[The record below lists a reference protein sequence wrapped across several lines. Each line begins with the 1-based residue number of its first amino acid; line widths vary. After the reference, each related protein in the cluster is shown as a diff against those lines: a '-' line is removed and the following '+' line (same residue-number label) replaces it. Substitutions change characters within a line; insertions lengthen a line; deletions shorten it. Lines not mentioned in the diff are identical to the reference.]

1 MVGAEAKRAGSG
13 SIRIVLADAHPVVR
27 RGLRLLLEDEEG
39 FEVAAEAGDVD
50 EARRL
55 VRGMH
60 PDVLVL
66 DLNMP
71 GGSSLE
77 AIPELREE
85 FPATQVVV
93 LTIQPE
99 PAHAREAIAAGA
111 LGHVLKQAAAG
122 ELGKAVR
129 MAAAG
134 QTYLNPRLGA
144 RLAADPPPGRPDN
157 LSEREVDVLRL
168 IALGHTNTEIAQQ
181 LFMSVRTVE
190 THRGDISRKLL
201 LSSRSELVRYALD
214 HRLVGV

>member
-144 RLAADPPPGRPDN
+144 RLAAHP
-157 LSEREVDVLRL
+157 
-168 IALGHTNTEIAQQ
+168 
-181 LFMSVRTVE
+181 
-190 THRGDISRKLL
+190 RGPTTSP
-201 LSSRSELVRYALD
+201 SARSTCSA
-214 HRLVGV
+214 